1 MAGKTFVNQVGQ
13 WSTLKTCAYYME
25 FVSFVFIFIT
35 IPSYIRTSHYRAPL
49 SMRQATRKVL
59 NNSWKTLDLSFTSY
73 SITSFMWHTAAEMYL
88 HNFVHWLAIQ
98 FHSASIINLTKMADR
113 YAKYQPLFTSCLPV
127 FYALYS
133 SRFPTYA

>member
-1 MAGKTFVNQVGQ
+1 
-13 WSTLKTCAYYME
+13 ME

-35 IPSYIRTSHYRAPL
+35 NSSYIPTSHYRAPL

-59 NNSWKTLDLSFTSY
+59 NDLWKTLDLSFTSY
-73 SITSFMWHTAAEMYL
+73 SIMSFMWHTTAEMYL

-113 YAKYQPLFTSCLPV
+113 YAKYQSLFTSYLPV
-127 FYALYS
+127 FFALYS
-133 SRFPTYA
+133 SPFPTLCVNFIPIFDISFGQFQRKNV